1 MPTERNLLIITR
13 CLITIR
19 LIWNWQMMD
28 ETSIIHFNQNDYDAR
43 FEMLQFERNVN
54 IPLHIRDL

>member
-1 MPTERNLLIITR
+1 MN
-13 CLITIR
+13 
-19 LIWNWQMMD
+19 
-28 ETSIIHFNQNDYDAR
+28 ETSIIHLNQINYDAI